1 MYQKKLVFMGS
12 KPIGFQC
19 LQYLLENAKALN
31 IEVVGV
37 LTNTKHILNA
47 NEHDIV
53 ALCQKYSI
61 KIVPSLSAFL
71 KIEKVDIVISVQYH
85 QILKQ
90 RHINKA
96 QQIAVNLHIAPLPE
110 YRGCNQF
117 SFAILDNA
125 KIFGTTIH
133 KMETK
138 IDAGDILF
146 ESRFAIPENC
156 MVSELYALSL
166 AKTLLL
172 FKKHLAD
179 IVNGNYVGV
188 PQAAFLGKR
197 SSSFHKRSDIQDIKK
212 IDLSWPKERI
222 ERHFRATFFP
232 PFEPPYAL
240 VDGKKVYL
248 SLEFDF

>member
-1 MYQKKLVFMGS
+1 MGS

-19 LQYLLENAKALN
+19 LAYLLENAKALN
-31 IEVVGV
+31 VEVIGV

-53 ALCQKYSI
+53 ALCQKNGV
-61 KIVPSLSAFL
+61 KIVPNLSAFL
-71 KIEKVDIVISVQYH
+71 EIAAVDIIISVQYH

-90 RHINKA
+90 RHIDKA
-96 QQIAVNLHIAPLPE
+96 RQIAVNLHIAPLPE

-117 SFAILDNA
+117 SFAILDKA
-125 KIFGTTIH
+125 KMFGTTIH

-146 ESRFAIPENC
+146 ESRFAIPEKC

-166 AKTLLL
+166 EKTLLL
-172 FKKHLAD
+172 FQKHLAD
-179 IVNGNYVGV
+179 IVNENYVGT

-197 SSSFHKRSDIQDIKK
+197 KSSFHRRRDIQDIKK

-222 ERHFRATFFP
+222 ERHFRATYFP
-232 PFEPPYAL
+232 PFEPPYAV
-240 VDGKKVYL
+240 VDGRKVYF
-248 SLEFDF
+248 SLEF

>member
-1 MYQKKLVFMGS
+1 MSKKRLVFMGS

-19 LQYLLENAKALN
+19 LQYIIQKANDLN
-31 IEVVGV
+31 IEIAGV

-53 ALCQKYSI
+53 ALCQKHRIEVFSSLTSFLDI
-61 KIVPSLSAFL
+61 KNIDIIV
-71 KIEKVDIVISVQYH
+71 SVQYH
-85 QILKQ
+85 EILKHK
-90 RHINKA
+90 HIAKA
-96 QQIAVNLHIAPLPE
+96 RQIAVNVHIAPLPE

-117 SFAILDNA
+117 SFAILDKA
-125 KIFGTTIH
+125 KVFGTTIH

-156 MVSELYALSL
+156 MVSELYVLSL
-166 AKTLLL
+166 EKTFLL

-179 IVNGNYVGV
+179 IVNGNYVGK
-188 PQAAFLGKR
+188 PQASFLGKR

-222 ERHFRATFFP
+222 ERHFRATYFP
-232 PFEPPYAL
+232 PFEPPYAV
-240 VDGKKVYL
+240 VDGRKVYL
-248 SLEFDF
+248 SF